1 LAQKSTLALNRVRSA
16 ATKRFISLRKS
27 VNASENDA
35 EVTSGVQM
43 HAISESSSFEES
55 ESKPEAIL
63 VFADAIQRQPED
75 HARSSFSQ
83 AINSPKSDTRGAAA
97 LQIFLLTY
105 ITPVEVCLNM
115 LTCYR
120 LDEL

>member
-1 LAQKSTLALNRVRSA
+1 MPENA
-16 ATKRFISLRKS
+16 A
-27 VNASENDA
+27 EP
-35 EVTSGVQM
+35 SGAVQM
-43 HAISESSSFEES
+43 HVISESSSTEES

-63 VFADAIQRQPED
+63 VFADAIQRQPND
-75 HARSSFSQ
+75 HEKSSFSQ
-83 AINSPKSDTRGAAA
+83 AINDPKSDTRGAAA

-120 LDEL
+120 LDQLYPPCPPGPSYKSYAAWLIVSLQIS